1 MRCTDGMRCCC
12 CSLTLCPPFRRHHH
26 RTAHDYDV
34 TQHLVEAIRS
44 NPRGLLSSLA
54 VNGNGISHEGVAM
67 LVALVQKQ
75 VKPPPPPT
83 PLSTLWGFN
92 LQPFTLSLQPFNPSA
107 SNPSA
112 PEPFTPHPP
121 HQQQVKAA
129 PPDSE
134 ADARQRAETGGGVLQ
149 YLQLGESALLP
160 AAELCGWKGG
170 GGYGVGTAGG
180 GGQQRISLAN
190 MKLCM
195 EVRGIDMQLCWEVRA
210 RVRLCTMRS
219 SPCAIHLPTHVVCTH
234 QHGPTAPRLSRF
246 TVAVP
251 AEQLYRCWP
260 QCGMYTRGLPRTDTH
275 AAQCNATCFLP
286 D

>member
-1 MRCTDGMRCCC
+1 M
-12 CSLTLCPPFRRHHH
+12 
-26 RTAHDYDV
+26 
-34 TQHLVEAIRS
+34 
-44 NPRGLLSSLA
+44 
-54 VNGNGISHEGVAM
+54 
-67 LVALVQKQ
+67 
-75 VKPPPPPT
+75 
-83 PLSTLWGFN
+83 
-92 LQPFTLSLQPFNPSA
+92 
-107 SNPSA
+107 
-112 PEPFTPHPP
+112 
-121 HQQQVKAA
+121 KAA
-129 PPDSE
+129 PADSE

-195 EVRGIDMQLCWEVRA
+195 EVRGADMQLCWEVRA

-234 QHGPTAPRLSRF
+234 QHGHTAPRLSRF

-275 AAQCNATCFLP
+275 AAQCNATWNLLP
-286 D
+286 ARLTAPPAQDTMILLALLPQNAWLRQLDLRGNWLGADYAAALQGMCTERNVALKLGTFS